1 MFTLW
6 PKVIY
11 FSQLL
16 YDIGTVIHTLLK
28 KERKKEKDEMK
39 K

>member
-16 YDIGTVIHTLLK
+16 YDIGTVIHTLKNKQTNK
-28 KERKKEKDEMK
+28 KFEIKK
-39 K
+39 